1 MGRKTVYIHR
11 VGTITAGITL
21 VLTGVLFL
29 VRLFFPFFD
38 PYEVIRFW
46 PVLLIML
53 GIEVLLASSG
63 KTCRVMNEEGG
74 MEEQQKMVYDFPAIL
89 LMIKFYPE
97 KGENHEK
104 KTDSKRCVPASFG
117 RHGLVG
123 ADWL

>member
-29 VRLFFPFFD
+29 GRLFFPFFD

-53 GIEVLLASSG
+53 GIGGASC
-63 KTCRVMNEEGG
+63 KQR
-74 MEEQQKMVYDFPAIL
+74 
-89 LMIKFYPE
+89 
-97 KGENHEK
+97 ENLPGDE
-104 KTDSKRCVPASFG
+104 
-117 RHGLVG
+117 
-123 ADWL
+123 

>member
-63 KTCRVMNEEGG
+63 KTCRVMMRIPGRVCSRLPEILMRLTARSRVLEE
-74 MEEQQKMVYDFPAIL
+74 
-89 LMIKFYPE
+89 LM
-97 KGENHEK
+97 
-104 KTDSKRCVPASFG
+104 
-117 RHGLVG
+117 L
-123 ADWL
+123 

>member
-29 VRLFFPFFD
+29 GRLFFPFFD

-53 GIEVLLASSG
+53 GI
-63 KTCRVMNEEGG
+63 
-74 MEEQQKMVYDFPAIL
+74 
-89 LMIKFYPE
+89 
-97 KGENHEK
+97 
-104 KTDSKRCVPASFG
+104 
-117 RHGLVG
+117 
-123 ADWL
+123 

>member
-46 PVLLIML
+46 A
-53 GIEVLLASSG
+53 GTSDHAWYRGAS
-63 KTCRVMNEEGG
+63 C
-74 MEEQQKMVYDFPAIL
+74 EQR
-89 LMIKFYPE
+89 
-97 KGENHEK
+97 ENLPGDE
-104 KTDSKRCVPASFG
+104 
-117 RHGLVG
+117 
-123 ADWL
+123 

>member
-38 PYEVIRFW
+38 PYEMIRFW

-89 LMIKFYPE
+89 LMIMVACFSMCMGILE
-97 KGENHEK
+97 
-104 KTDSKRCVPASFG
+104 RVQ
-117 RHGLVG
+117 L
-123 ADWL
+123 W

>member
-53 GIEVLLASSG
+53 GI
-63 KTCRVMNEEGG
+63 
-74 MEEQQKMVYDFPAIL
+74 
-89 LMIKFYPE
+89 
-97 KGENHEK
+97 
-104 KTDSKRCVPASFG
+104 
-117 RHGLVG
+117 
-123 ADWL
+123 

>member
-11 VGTITAGITL
+11 MGTITAGITL

-74 MEEQQKMVYDFPAIL
+74 MEEQQKMVYDFPAIP
-89 LMIKFYPE
+89 LMIMVACFSMCMGILE
-97 KGENHEK
+97 
-104 KTDSKRCVPASFG
+104 RVQ
-117 RHGLVG
+117 L
-123 ADWL
+123 W